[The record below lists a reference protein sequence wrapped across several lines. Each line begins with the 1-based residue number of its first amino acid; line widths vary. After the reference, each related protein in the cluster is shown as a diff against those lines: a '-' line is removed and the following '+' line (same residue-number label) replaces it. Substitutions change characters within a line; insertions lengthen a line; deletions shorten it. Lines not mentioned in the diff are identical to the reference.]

1 MIEELNSGCKIVDT
15 RNGSTY
21 TVDIV
26 EEYPDGIM
34 VYTMESKCIPL
45 QFVQLEVSVLN
56 KLYWEYL
63 LSEQQFPKWLEET
76 DYVKNMFSSLQVSE
90 ETLQKARENMK
101 KRKNSIVFSISL
113 FGYQLILKKVQPN

>member
-90 ETLQKARENMK
+90 ETLLKARENMK
-101 KRKNSIVFSISL
+101 KRKNSIFFSISL

>member
-1 MIEELNSGCKIVDT
+1 MIEQLNSGCKIVDT

-101 KRKNSIVFSISL
+101 KRKNRIVFSISL
-113 FGYQLILKKVQPN
+113 FGYQLMLKKVQPN

>member
-1 MIEELNSGCKIVDT
+1 MIEELNSGCKIVDI

>member
-113 FGYQLILKKVQPN
+113 FGYQLILKKAQPN